1 MIDIPKENWTWGRI
15 KKYLE
20 KSGIHNS
27 TKIWYIDI
35 NVEKADERTII
46 INTGE
51 EKGAEITNHP
61 DL

>member
-1 MIDIPKENWTWGRI
+1 MMIQIPKENWTWGTI

-20 KSGIHNS
+20 KSGIHDNME
-27 TKIWYIDI
+27 IWYIDI
-35 NVEKADERTII
+35 NREISHRDII

>member
-1 MIDIPKENWTWGRI
+1 MIQIPKDKWTWGKI
-15 KKYLE
+15 KKILE
-20 KSGIHNS
+20 KSGIHNG

-35 NVEKADERTII
+35 GQESDTDII

-51 EKGAEITNHP
+51 ERGAEITNHP